1 MIKTLVLVS
10 ALVGTAG
17 LVNLTAASAQTLHP
31 IRAETIELGSAHG
44 SAYFVPKSDGYHI
57 VATLTANDTNAVVR
71 FNAVLAKGQSASI
84 SVPGPIGAPA
94 REVTF
99 ERTGDEL
106 LVRQSPE
113 TVIAT
118 Q

>member
-1 MIKTLVLVS
+1 MIKTLALVS

-17 LVNLTAASAQTLHP
+17 LATLTAASAQTLHP
-31 IRAETIELGSAHG
+31 IRAETIELGTTHG
-44 SAYFVPKSDGYHI
+44 SAYFVPQSDGYHL
-57 VATLTANDTNAVVR
+57 VATLSSTDASSVVR
-71 FNAVLAKGQSASI
+71 FNAVLGKGQSASI
-84 SVPGPIGAPA
+84 SVPGPAGTPA

-99 ERTGDEL
+99 ERTGDD
-106 LVRQSPE
+106 LVVHQAAE